1 MKNHTIENNIWD
13 EGQLGA
19 AEGVLGT
26 VDQLII
32 DRCIMEEVKTQHRNL
47 AVAFYDYKKACDKVY
62 HDWMLRVYSW
72 MGLPANVISLLRQVM
87 RYWKTW
93 LEIWNE
99 GEKKVS
105 SWINIMCGFLQEDSY
120 SPVGFGLPEVP
131 VCKLLQETKG
141 YRMGQPGKREV
152 KWTHSLFINDLKVYQ
167 ESHKIL
173 KDVNETTAQASHNTG
188 ACYGVP
194 KCADIIFE

>member
-1 MKNHTIENNIWD
+1 MYLNTSYKLLTGLFGKFMKNHAIENNIWD

-32 DRCIMEEVKTQHRNL
+32 DRCVMEEVKTQPRNL
-47 AVAFYDYKKACDKVY
+47 AVAFYDCKKAYDKVH

-87 RYWKTW
+87 RYWKTRF
-93 LEIWNE
+93 EIWNE

-105 SWINIMCGFLQEDSY
+105 
-120 SPVGFGLPEVP
+120 
-131 VCKLLQETKG
+131 
-141 YRMGQPGKREV
+141 R
-152 KWTHSLFINDLKVYQ
+152 
-167 ESHKIL
+167 
-173 KDVNETTAQASHNTG
+173 
-188 ACYGVP
+188 
-194 KCADIIFE
+194 